1 MGLNRME
8 ASPQPPMLMPQL
20 RIRVKILSRV
30 VTSRHVIAQNV
41 PRPRALCTNAGYFSS
56 NACKP
61 AKSVRPAICV
71 FLSKLSRR
79 MMRNVTSNSAS
90 FDGSP
95 SQVHLFG
102 KRHQVRRFGQLPVLV
117 GPHLTSATASGLHF
131 IDNERRT
138 GLFSQ
143 LLQVGEEFLGRKIV
157 STFGLRRRHLCPSD
171 WTFQSTAAPRP
182 SIVDLHFCCNQ
193 YAGRADICNVE
204 TAPLAS
210 RVLACRLCVS
220 LWNGCKKGRP
230 WFDREKSRES

>member
-1 MGLNRME
+1 ME

-41 PRPRALCTNAGYFSS
+41 PRPRALCTKAGYFSS

-95 SQVHLFG
+95 SQSGDSGNSQCSWAHI
-102 KRHQVRRFGQLPVLV
+102 LPVPPHPVCTSSTMNAAPACLV
-117 GPHLTSATASGLHF
+117 NFCKIPWTQNCPHLRLVWAPL
-131 IDNERRT
+131 R
-138 GLFSQ
+138 
-143 LLQVGEEFLGRKIV
+143 
-157 STFGLRRRHLCPSD
+157 RRRHLCPSD
-171 WTFQSTAAPRP
+171 CTFQSTAAPRP
-182 SIVDLHFCCNQ
+182 SIVDLHFCCNRH
-193 YAGRADICNVE
+193 AGRADICNEE
-204 TAPLAS
+204 TTPLAS
-210 RVLACRLCVS
+210 RVLARRPCVS

>member
-95 SQVHLFG
+95 SQKPPRYIFLENVTKSGDSGNSQCSWAHI
-102 KRHQVRRFGQLPVLV
+102 LPVPPHPVCTSSTMNAAPACLV
-117 GPHLTSATASGLHF
+117 SFCKSVKNSLDAKLSPPSACIG
-131 IDNERRT
+131 
-138 GLFSQ
+138 
-143 LLQVGEEFLGRKIV
+143 
-157 STFGLRRRHLCPSD
+157 STK
-171 WTFQSTAAPRP
+171 TAAT
-182 SIVDLHFCCNQ
+182 SL
-193 YAGRADICNVE
+193 
-204 TAPLAS
+204 PL
-210 RVLACRLCVS
+210 
-220 LWNGCKKGRP
+220 
-230 WFDREKSRES
+230 